1 MPSRTADEVRQKH
14 EALAKFDM
22 KVKSQSSGSDET
34 TKIMPLSIKFLAN
47 EMQGM
52 GISFFS

>member
-14 EALAKFDM
+14 EALAKFDI